1 MERYAATDFRQVGKS
16 QIPNPKFGFTL
27 VELLVVIT
35 IIGILIA
42 LLLPAVQAARAA
54 ARRVQCTNNLK
65 QWGLAMQQYE
75 AANGSFP
82 YGSISDG
89 QVAISG
95 PDRKTF
101 VVGLWPYIEQGNVW
115 NLYDQKKPFWDAA
128 NYQAR
133 NVKVPLYYC
142 PDDRAGHWMA
152 NQWPHARGNYVV
164 NYGNANFRGTEPQ
177 YKTAPFGDCASGNG
191 FARQAAHFSDGLSN
205 TVLMSELLMP
215 PRDTDYDLRSSI
227 MNNTAGGCS
236 FMTVN
241 TPNSGVDRVGCY
253 GPSSTTDPGP
263 CVPYSSDRWTA
274 EYDGFNSAR
283 SRHAGGVHA
292 MLGDGSVRFVSDNV
306 SLGVW
311 QAYGT
316 IRGGEPPGE
325 L

>member
-1 MERYAATDFRQVGKS
+1 MERYTAADSRQIGKF
-16 QIPNPKFGFTL
+16 QISNPKSGFTL

-65 QWGLAMQQYE
+65 QWGLAIQQYE
-75 AANGSFP
+75 AANCSFP

-89 QVAISG
+89 HTAISG

-115 NLYDQKKPFWDAA
+115 NLYDQEKPFWHSA
-128 NYQAR
+128 NEAAR
-133 NVKVPLYYC
+133 NVRVPLYYC
-142 PDDRAGHWMA
+142 PEDRAGHWTA
-152 NQWPHARGNYVV
+152 NQWRHARGNYVV
-164 NYGNANFRGTEPQ
+164 NYGNANFLQTEPQ
-177 YKTAPFGDCASGNG
+177 YKAAPFGDCVSGKG
-191 FARQAAHFSDGLSN
+191 HVRQAAHFSDGLSN
-205 TVLMSELLMP
+205 TVLMSETVMAQN
-215 PRDTDYDLRSSI
+215 DSDYDVRGSI
-227 MNNTAGGCS
+227 VNNTAGGCS

-241 TPNSGVDRVGCY
+241 TPNSGIDYCICAAA
-253 GPSSTTDPGP
+253 SSPTYPGP
-263 CVPYSSDRWTA
+263 CVNFGVW
-274 EYDGFNSAR
+274 DGKNSAR
-283 SRHAGGVHA
+283 SLHAGGVHS
-292 MLGDGSVRFVSDNV
+292 MLGDGSVRFVSDSV
-306 SLGVW
+306 SLEVW